1 MLHKRCNNPKPKH
14 WKFALHGNLKP
25 GVTAKD
31 LILGVIAKYGTDF
44 ATGYVIE
51 YTGEAIRGLSM
62 EERMTVC
69 NMSIEG
75 GARAGL
81 DCS

>member
-1 MLHKRCNNPKPKH
+1 MKLSTFLLHNACSNPKPKR
-14 WKFALHGNLKP
+14 LEVRINGNLKP

-51 YTGEAIRGLSM
+51 YTGEAIRGL
-62 EERMTVC
+62 VH
-69 NMSIEG
+69 G
-75 GARAGL
+75 RAYDGL
-81 DCS
+81 